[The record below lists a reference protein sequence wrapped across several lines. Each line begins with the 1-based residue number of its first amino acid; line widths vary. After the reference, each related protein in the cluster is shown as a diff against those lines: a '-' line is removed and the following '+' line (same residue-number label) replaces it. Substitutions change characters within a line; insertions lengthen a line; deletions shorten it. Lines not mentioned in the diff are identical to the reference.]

1 VCGYGMGGGGR
12 DGLGWT
18 DSQDKDLTGGYPTMK
33 EEIASDDTM
42 GLVFF
47 SGADAPRDVYRW
59 TLTTTQEQ
67 GSGDIRRL
75 LVIEG
80 RDEKG
85 NPIALVSAIL
95 HQRGEP
101 IRP

>member
-1 VCGYGMGGGGR
+1 
-12 DGLGWT
+12 
-18 DSQDKDLTGGYPTMK
+18 MK
-33 EEIASDDTM
+33 KKIVSDDTM

-47 SGADAPRDVYRW
+47 NGADAPRDVYRW

-85 NPIALVSAIL
+85 NPIALVSAVL
-95 HQRGEP
+95 HQRGKP
-101 IRP
+101 SRP